1 MSVELDPAAPAI
13 KASYFQANVAALE
26 LLGPQRD
33 HIEEIMA
40 SEIAATQRASRADWL
55 PMAWDQKLSRVV
67 AEVAG
72 PQAVVVTNRGA
83 FVAAAAGPFLRPI
96 IQGTIRVFGVTPKAL
111 LRSVDRAWRA
121 GSKNAGYMDV
131 EIGESDGWVHHR
143 DMQADEVWYL
153 GLVGVLEGILE
164 VTGFEGTAT
173 MSLAPDGH
181 PVYHCRWT
189 HRKQSA

>member
-1 MSVELDPAAPAI
+1 MPVDLDPSAPAI
-13 KASYFQANVAALE
+13 KASYFQANVSALE
-26 LLGPQRD
+26 LLGPLRVR
-33 HIEEIMA
+33 IESMMAAEI
-40 SEIAATQRASRADWL
+40 EATRKASRADWL
-55 PMAWDQKLSRVV
+55 PMAWDQKLTRVV
-67 AEVAG
+67 ADIAG
-72 PQAVVVTNRGA
+72 PEGVVVTNRGA
-83 FVAAAAGPFLRPI
+83 FVDAASGPFLRPI
-96 IQGTIRVFGVTPKAL
+96 IQGTIRVFGVTPRAL

-131 EIGESDGWVHHR
+131 EIGESEGWVHHR

-181 PVYHCRWT
+181 PVYHCWWT

>member
-1 MSVELDPAAPAI
+1 MSVEIDPAAPAI

-26 LLGPQRD
+26 LLGPLRAR
-33 HIEEIMA
+33 IEGLMA
-40 SEIAATQRASRADWL
+40 AEIAATQRASRADWL
-55 PMAWDQKLSRVV
+55 PMAWDQKLSRIV

-72 PQAVVVTNRGA
+72 PQGVVVTNRGA
-83 FVAAAAGPFLRPI
+83 FLAASDGPFLRPI
-96 IQGTIRVFGVTPKAL
+96 IQGTIRVFGVTPRAL

-131 EIGESDGWVHHR
+131 EIGESEGWVHHR
-143 DMQADEVWYL
+143 DMKADEQWYL

-164 VTGFEGTAT
+164 LTGFEGTVT